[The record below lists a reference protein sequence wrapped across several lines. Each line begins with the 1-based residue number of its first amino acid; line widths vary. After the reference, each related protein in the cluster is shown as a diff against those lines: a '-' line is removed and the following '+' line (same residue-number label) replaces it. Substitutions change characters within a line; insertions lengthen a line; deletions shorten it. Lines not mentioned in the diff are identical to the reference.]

1 MRRVMIGDLLA
12 LARGIAELAPEYQR
26 VACHEAFDRAHVAD
40 KFRKWHGRLHPQW
53 GDGSVMGYALRGVPQ
68 LQCADVG
75 DSEYCHALGVV
86 LACLADWRFSQS
98 RRRCTS
104 EPPD

>member
-1 MRRVMIGDLLA
+1 MIGDLLA
-12 LARGIAELAPEYQR
+12 LARGIALCTPEGQR
-26 VACHEAFDRAHVAD
+26 AACHEAFDRAHVAD
-40 KFRKWHGRLHPQW
+40 KFRKRYGRLHPKW
-53 GDGSVMGYALRGVPQ
+53 GDGSVMGFALRSFPQ
-68 LQCADVG
+68 LRVFDVG
-75 DSEYCHALGVV
+75 DSDHCYALGVV